1 MEIETVNAPRT
12 TYQGPRVVGVI
23 GGIGSGK
30 SQVTRLLAELGAEV
44 VSGDELAHEALRQS
58 ELKVK
63 VVQRWGRQILGA
75 DGEIQR
81 RKLGA
86 IVFAD
91 PAELKELEE
100 VVHRYIKC
108 RIREELDRKRSEG
121 KAPLLVLD
129 AAIMIEAGWADVCDE
144 VVFVDVPQEE
154 RRLRVAR
161 QRGWTE
167 KELAVREGA
176 Q

>member
-86 IVFAD
+86 NVFAE
-91 PAELKELEE
+91 PGELTE
-100 VVHRYIKC
+100 VEAMDNQTI
-108 RIREELDRKRSEG
+108 EG
-121 KAPLLVLD
+121 GVSL
-129 AAIMIEAGWADVCDE
+129 
-144 VVFVDVPQEE
+144 
-154 RRLRVAR
+154 
-161 QRGWTE
+161 
-167 KELAVREGA
+167 
-176 Q
+176 